1 MTSTGAF
8 AGGVK
13 GMSRVWRG
21 IVVTPIREGRLRD
34 TGWPPGLTPVV
45 ALGTGAFVFAVAL
58 ILSAPALRAL
68 LPLTATVGASTLSLP
83 RALLSAI
90 FWLVIMALAL
100 MQTAALHVH
109 RVVAI
114 VLTTMTVLSVLF
126 IGAIDL
132 GPDGAGGVTV
142 TAGKLTSVV
151 VAGGLVALT
160 VLRRRAR
167 FAWWE
172 FPLVL
177 ALLGLSAA
185 VAVGA
190 SSMQSAV
197 FGIDV
202 GPTALSI
209 VMSSIGQLAVPAAIA
224 AGLVV
229 AQVALTASR
238 AVVGVV
244 RRSTGGTARRLP
256 VALVVL
262 LVVVAAWRVA
272 DVVVPMVV
280 AGGPDSELFAAMP
293 GSALLLACVAAG
305 WFVLARRR
313 GASVSA
319 ADELDSAIDR
329 IAMPVAIGLSITIA
343 PIVVMLLLVQVAA
356 SWGAPVELQAS
367 GLELATVL
375 GSAAVATVVRTLVG
389 VSLIVVS
396 VAFVARLPRGAAEL
410 LLAIGVIALS
420 ATLPTLLGVTAPWSS
435 DALAVWVALV
445 TAAVVVVLAVRGALD
460 EERAA
465 LLAMALV
472 LSAALAWREVIA
484 DPLSI
489 VIGSSGVALVLF
501 GFVWGFVTEARTT
514 HGDSPRYPTAAR
526 VLLFLANAVFGVTV
540 LAFAVLARN
549 LDVPLNL
556 DDFAQFGDQLL
567 GTALILSAVLAVWV
581 ASAPRLGPLSA
592 RES

>member
-1 MTSTGAF
+1 MTATGVF
-8 AGGVK
+8 AGGARATA
-13 GMSRVWRG
+13 RVWRG
-21 IVVTPIREGRLRD
+21 IVVTPIREGRVRD

-58 ILSAPALRAL
+58 ILAAPALRAL

-83 RALLSAI
+83 RALLPTI
-90 FWLVIMALAL
+90 FWLVIVALAL

-109 RVVAI
+109 RTVAI
-114 VLTTMTVLSVLF
+114 VLTAMTVLSVLF

-132 GPDGAGGVTV
+132 GPDGEGGVTV
-142 TAGKLTSVV
+142 TAGKLISLV

-160 VLRRRAR
+160 VLRRRSR

-172 FPLVL
+172 FPAVL

-185 VAVGA
+185 VALGA

-202 GPTALSI
+202 GPTALSV
-209 VMSSIGQLAVPAAIA
+209 VMTSIGQLAIPAAIA

-229 AQVALTASR
+229 AQVALNASR

-244 RRSTGGTARRLP
+244 RRSTGATPRAVP

-262 LVVVAAWRVA
+262 LVIVGVWRVV
-272 DVVVPMVV
+272 DVVVPSVV
-280 AGGPDSELFAAMP
+280 AGEPDGELLAALP
-293 GSALLLACVAAG
+293 GSAILLAVVAVG

-313 GASVSA
+313 GDSVGA
-319 ADELDSAIDR
+319 ADELDSAVDR
-329 IAMPVAIGLSITIA
+329 IAIPVAIGLSITIA
-343 PIVVMLLLVQVAA
+343 PIVVMLLIVQVAA
-356 SWGAPVELQAS
+356 SWGAPVDLLAS
-367 GLELATVL
+367 GLELAAVL
-375 GSAAVATVVRTLVG
+375 GSAAVATVVRAVVG
-389 VSLIVVS
+389 VSLIVVA

-410 LLAIGVIALS
+410 LLAIGVIAVS

-445 TAAVVVVLAVRGALD
+445 TGVVVVVLAVRGTLD

-501 GFVWGFVTEARTT
+501 GFVWGFATEARAT
-514 HGDSPRYPTAAR
+514 HGDSPRYPRAAR

-540 LAFAVLARN
+540 LAFAVLVRN

-567 GTALILSAVLAVWV
+567 GTALILCAVLAVW
-581 ASAPRLGPLSA
+581 AATAPRLGLLSA
-592 RES
+592 RAS